1 MSNLLSLPGALWHRA
16 ASFLE
21 NGDLVLFAVVISV
34 YHYWKALEP
43 AGDPVFVAIP
53 VALFV
58 DLLHY
63 RTVRRAVQ
71 ARTLASVGIAAL
83 TTGMALGYHI
93 VFYSLTVANPWH
105 VWLYALPIPLGIGI
119 LAWHAAGKSIAEWRA
134 ELAEAQAET
143 QAANER
149 ATLAEQRADDTAR
162 ELNRLRKETRE
173 AEQVARS
180 EKQECEYC
188 GKEFATIQA
197 VSAHKRY
204 CDVYQAEA
212 AGASASSNGHA

>member
-1 MSNLLSLPGALWHRA
+1 MSNLLSLPGTLWHRA

-43 AGDPVFVAIP
+43 AGDPVYVAIP

-93 VFYSLTVANPWH
+93 VFYSLTVANHWH

-119 LAWHAAGKSIAEWRA
+119 LAWHAAGKSIAEWRT
-134 ELAEAQAET
+134 ELAAAQAE
-143 QAANER
+143 AHK
-149 ATLAEQRADDTAR
+149 ATSKAEQAGS
-162 ELNRLRKETRE
+162 EVKRLRTELAQAKEVATTSGHDEVHECAYCDRE
-173 AEQVARS
+173 FS
-180 EKQECEYC
+180 SP
-188 GKEFATIQA
+188 QA
-197 VSAHKRY
+197 VAAHKRF
-204 CDVYQAEA
+204 CEAYQEQELAQA
-212 AGASASSNGHA
+212 NGHTR